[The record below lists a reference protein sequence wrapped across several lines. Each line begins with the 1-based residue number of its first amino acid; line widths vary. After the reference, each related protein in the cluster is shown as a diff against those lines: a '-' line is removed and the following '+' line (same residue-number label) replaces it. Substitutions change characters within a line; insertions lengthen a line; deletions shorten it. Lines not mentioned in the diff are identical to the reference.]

1 MIREAFAT
9 NLLGTPAFAYG
20 VDQLDT
26 VGVDDAEHGRSS
38 QEGLRPGLMRLEEA
52 EEPGALGETGNKGR

>member
-9 NLLGTPAFAYG
+9 DLLGAAAFARR

-26 VGVDDAEHGRSS
+26 VGVDNCSELITSGVLLDYIAISS
-38 QEGLRPGLMRLEEA
+38 
-52 EEPGALGETGNKGR
+52 